1 MNSIKLICKELK
13 KLETEIKKLE
23 KTKDSKGPKG
33 TKTTKTTKPANSNKQ
48 IENCKTKKALER
60 FTKDDLIKFVK
71 AHKLK
76 VEDCKKKLVKTIWE
90 FINESDSDDSDS
102 EYEWEYY
109 YSTESDSSDD
119 DSSSDD
125 EWSSDEYLNKKTKK

>member
-23 KTKDSKGPKG
+23 KTKDSKAPKG
-33 TKTTKTTKPANSNKQ
+33 TKASKDTKPANSNKK

-60 FTKDDLIKFVK
+60 FTKDDLTKFVK
-71 AHKLK
+71 THKLK

-90 FINESDSDDSDS
+90 FINESESDDSDS

-109 YSTESDSSDD
+109 YSTDSEYSESSDD

-125 EWSSDEYLNKKTKK
+125 E

>member
-1 MNSIKLICKELK
+1 MNSIKVICKELK

-23 KTKDSKGPKG
+23 KTKDSKAPKG
-33 TKTTKTTKPANSNKQ
+33 TKGTKASKDTKPADSNKQ

-60 FTKDDLIKFVK
+60 FTKDNLIKFVK
-71 AHKLK
+71 THKLK

-90 FINESDSDDSDS
+90 FINKSESDESDS

-125 EWSSDEYLNKKTKK
+125 E

>member
-1 MNSIKLICKELK
+1 MNSIKVICKELK

-23 KTKDSKGPKG
+23 KTKDSKAPKAPKAPKG
-33 TKTTKTTKPANSNKQ
+33 TKASKDTKPADSNKQ

-60 FTKDDLIKFVK
+60 FTKDNLIKFVK
-71 AHKLK
+71 THKLK

-90 FINESDSDDSDS
+90 FINKSDSDESDS

-109 YSTESDSSDD
+109 YSTESESSDD

-125 EWSSDEYLNKKTKK
+125 E

>member
-23 KTKDSKGPKG
+23 KTKDSKAPKAP
-33 TKTTKTTKPANSNKQ
+33 KDTKPVNLNKQ

-60 FTKDDLIKFVK
+60 FTKDNLIKFVK
-71 AHKLK
+71 THKLK

-90 FINESDSDDSDS
+90 FINKSDSDESDS

-109 YSTESDSSDD
+109 YSTDSEYSESSDD

-125 EWSSDEYLNKKTKK
+125 E

>member
-23 KTKDSKGPKG
+23 KTKDTKAPKG
-33 TKTTKTTKPANSNKQ
+33 TKAPKDTKDTKPANLNKQ

-60 FTKDDLIKFVK
+60 FTKDNLIKFVK

-90 FINESDSDDSDS
+90 FINESDSDESDS

-125 EWSSDEYLNKKTKK
+125 E

>member
-23 KTKDSKGPKG
+23 KTKGTKAPKG
-33 TKTTKTTKPANSNKQ
+33 TKSADSNKQ

-60 FTKDDLIKFVK
+60 FTKDNLIKFVK

-90 FINESDSDDSDS
+90 FINKSESDESDS

-109 YSTESDSSDD
+109 YSTDSEYSESSDD

-125 EWSSDEYLNKKTKK
+125 EWSSDRLLLKKTKK

>member
-1 MNSIKLICKELK
+1 MNSIKVICKELK

-23 KTKDSKGPKG
+23 KTKD
-33 TKTTKTTKPANSNKQ
+33 TKPANLNKQ

-60 FTKDDLIKFVK
+60 FTKDNLIKFVK

-90 FINESDSDDSDS
+90 FINESGSDESDS

-109 YSTESDSSDD
+109 YSTESESSDD

-125 EWSSDEYLNKKTKK
+125 E

>member
-13 KLETEIKKLE
+13 KLEIEIKKLE
-23 KTKDSKGPKG
+23 KTKDSKAPKAPKAPKG
-33 TKTTKTTKPANSNKQ
+33 TKAPKDTKPADSNKQ

-60 FTKDDLIKFVK
+60 FTKDNLIKFVK

-90 FINESDSDDSDS
+90 FINKSESDDSDS

-109 YSTESDSSDD
+109 YSTDSEYSESSDD

-125 EWSSDEYLNKKTKK
+125 E

>member
-23 KTKDSKGPKG
+23 KTKG
-33 TKTTKTTKPANSNKQ
+33 TKSADSNKQ

-60 FTKDDLIKFVK
+60 FTKDNLIKFVK
-71 AHKLK
+71 THKLK

-90 FINESDSDDSDS
+90 FINKSESDDSDS

-109 YSTESDSSDD
+109 YSTDSESSDD

-125 EWSSDEYLNKKTKK
+125 E

>member
-1 MNSIKLICKELK
+1 MNSINLICKELK
-13 KLETEIKKLE
+13 KLEAELKKTNA
-23 KTKDSKGPKG
+23 TKATKAA
-33 TKTTKTTKPANSNKQ
+33 KTTKTTKATTPANSNKQ
-48 IENCKTKKALER
+48 IEKCKTKKALER
-60 FTKDDLIKFVK
+60 FTKDDLTKFVK

-76 VEDCKKKLVKTIWE
+76 VEDCKKKLIKTIWE

-125 EWSSDEYLNKKTKK
+125 E

>member
-23 KTKDSKGPKG
+23 KTKDTKAPKG
-33 TKTTKTTKPANSNKQ
+33 TKASKDTKDTKPANLNKQ

-60 FTKDDLIKFVK
+60 FTKDNLIKFVK

-76 VEDCKKKLVKTIWE
+76 VEDCKKKLVKTIWK
-90 FINESDSDDSDS
+90 FINESDSDESDS

-125 EWSSDEYLNKKTKK
+125 E